1 MAEMA
6 IKHKKH
12 KGHLV
17 LGIVMFISFAVVLFL
32 IFSPLFMV
40 GGKKVNGLVWAD
52 EMFNTLSKGSSYFIP
67 KVTKSNEKF
76 IGQTFSVT
84 LKMSKADD
92 TKPSQGE
99 ERANRSAALFTVNEG
114 IGKAEVKG
122 SELKI
127 EGDLG
132 KMLAAAIRDSETMY
146 RNDGE
151 TMKALYAT
159 AMKTDDMKQIFR
171 QWYNVLDRMNKQF
184 IRDKKAAEAKI
195 CGDVMKKAVEAAY
208 NYYGVESVK
217 VKDKVG
223 MMTFLLVFYVVYT
236 LWWGFAIFFIF
247 EGIGLSMS
255 KAKVKKEV

>member
-1 MAEMA
+1 MA
-6 IKHKKH
+6 IRH
-12 KGHLV
+12 KGHLG
-17 LGIVMFISFAVVLFL
+17 LGIVMFISFVVVLVL
-32 IFSPLFMV
+32 IFTPLFTV
-40 GGKKVNGLVWAD
+40 GGKKVNALVWAD

-76 IGQTFSVT
+76 MGQPFSVT
-84 LKMSKADD
+84 LKMAKADD
-92 TKPSQGE
+92 KSPSQGE

-146 RNDGE
+146 RNEGD
-151 TMKALYAT
+151 KIAALYAT
-159 AMKTDDMKQIFR
+159 AMKTDDVKQMYR
-171 QWYNVLDRMNKQF
+171 QWYNVLDRMNKTF
-184 IRDKKAAEAKI
+184 VREKKAAEAKI
-195 CGDVMKKAVEAAY
+195 CADVMKKAVEAAY
-208 NYYGVESVK
+208 NYYGVEPEK
-217 VKDKVG
+217 VKNKIG
-223 MMTFLLVFYVVYT
+223 LMTFLLVFYVVYT
-236 LWWGFAIFFIF
+236 LWWGFSIFYIF